1 MEETRNI
8 TPEEYTDK
16 DMWAVSRLAYIKFE
30 KSGYDVI
37 NKTLGDLLD
46 ITKRKYSFICI

>member
-16 DMWAVSRLAYIKFE
+16 DQFHDWHILSLKNVVMM
-30 KSGYDVI
+30 
-37 NKTLGDLLD
+37 
-46 ITKRKYSFICI
+46 

>member
-30 KSGYDVI
+30 KCGYDVI